1 MLKKLFYSKDTN
13 KILQMLSS
21 ISKAGVP
28 LNEAID
34 DLLKSPNISKQQK
47 EILSDIKRGL
57 KAGKNLQGLA
67 KYISSDEYTLL
78 NAYYTANRFA
88 EGIDTVTMLRKLKSS
103 TISGI
108 VSAVTYPLVTFALL
122 ILILKYMRAKVIPVL
137 ANIAGGIQ
145 QLKQKS
151 SLMNFFLWLS
161 DNTTLLMLIGS
172 IAMLIVLYFVI
183 VNNVFGE
190 KRKKIDNIF
199 PFTLYRLYIGTVYL
213 FMLSS
218 LLQSGLI
225 LTEAITV
232 AAGNSK
238 YLKNISKDILK
249 RLKTSDNFGEALKK
263 TRWYIPDK
271 DFVDLATIIS
281 TKQGFEEKLRLI
293 ANEYVENLQGRL
305 KKTIGL
311 LSNIIL
317 VIVGLLIILFTAA
330 IYSLVNSI
338 GKNMLGGV

>member
-34 DLLKSPNISKQQK
+34 DLLKSSNINKKQK

-57 KAGKNLQGLA
+57 KAGKNLQGLS

-88 EGIDTVTMLRKLKSS
+88 EGIDTVMTLRKIKSE
-103 TISGI
+103 TVSGI
-108 VSAVTYPLVTFALL
+108 ISAVTYPTIIFIML
-122 ILILKYMRAKVIPVL
+122 IIMLKYMNGHIMPILV
-137 ANIAGGIQ
+137 NIAGGMQ
-145 QLKQKS
+145 KLKQES
-151 SLMNFFLWLS
+151 SAMNFFLWLS
-161 DNTTLLMLIGS
+161 QNSTLLMIVGS
-172 IAMLIVLYFVI
+172 IVLLIVLYFVI
-183 VNNVFGE
+183 IHNVFGE
-190 KRKKIDNIF
+190 TRKKIDNIF
-199 PFTLYRLYIGTVYL
+199 PFSMYRLYIGTVYL

-225 LTEAITV
+225 LPEAITV

-263 TRWYIPDK
+263 TRWYIPDR
-271 DFVDLATIIS
+271 DFVDLAVIIS
-281 TKQGFEEKLRLI
+281 TKQGFDEKLRLI
-293 ANEYVENLQGRL
+293 ANEYIENLQKRM
-305 KKTIGL
+305 KKTIGV
-311 LSNIIL
+311 LSNVIL
-317 VIVGLLIILFTAA
+317 IVVGLLIMVFTAS
-330 IYSLVNSI
+330 IYTLVNTI
-338 GKNMLGGV
+338 TAHAGGM